1 MIIRNVKFKNKESLL
16 LEKIDKIESGYTSI
30 FQPEVR
36 PRPAFRHCGQH

>member
-1 MIIRNVKFKNKESLL
+1 MLILKTKSQLL